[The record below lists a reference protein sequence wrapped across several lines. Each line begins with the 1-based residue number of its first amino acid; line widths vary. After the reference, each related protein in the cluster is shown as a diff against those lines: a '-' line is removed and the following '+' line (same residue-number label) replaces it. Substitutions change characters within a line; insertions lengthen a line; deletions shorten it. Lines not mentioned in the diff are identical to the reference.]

1 MTTNVI
7 RFLVH
12 KPQRK
17 IAFSRTTIRIYSDN
31 DLLNAAP
38 TKQIASS
45 ASSNIGNFPP
55 LFYRLPSLCCIHWDW
70 RLAVAVWCWHLHIAL
85 TATTSI
91 YFFFT
96 SFLHLVT
103 CSLTRL
109 TCCISLPT
117 YLWVRERRGIF
128 EEHVTFTNQLNNIFF
143 CSIRWSSQ
151 KVHWI
156 SFSASSLGKTDPEIR
171 VICTSCGCQ
180 TKTLQIIIETIVAIN
195 RVMGMQSIS
204 ALKP

>member
-70 RLAVAVWCWHLHIAL
+70 RLAVAVWCSHLHIAL

-117 YLWVRERRGIF
+117 YLWVRERREIF

-143 CSIRWSSQ
+143 FAPFDGHRRKCIEFHSL
-151 KVHWI
+151 HL
-156 SFSASSLGKTDPEIR
+156 ALGKRIR
-171 VICTSCGCQ
+171 KYVWFVR
-180 TKTLQIIIETIVAIN
+180 LAVAK
-195 RVMGMQSIS
+195 Q
-204 ALKP
+204 KHYK